1 MLIIVHVPC
10 QHDMLTKYFI
20 QFAVTRSGIESAEK
34 EVGTPLSMAFRLK
47 AYILGGQTG
56 RGKEWQC

>member
-1 MLIIVHVPC
+1 
-10 QHDMLTKYFI
+10 MLTKYFI

-34 EVGTPLSMAFRLK
+34 ELGTSISMDFRFK

-56 RGKEWQC
+56 TGKEWQC

>member
-1 MLIIVHVPC
+1 
-10 QHDMLTKYFI
+10 MLTKHFI
-20 QFAVTRSGIESAEK
+20 QFSVTRSGIESAEK
-34 EVGTPLSMAFRLK
+34 ELGTSISTDFHLK